1 MRKEGTLNYYTQ
13 YIVNPDTP
21 RQMIYSKLSLLD
33 TPGNC
38 DHELYRVC
46 LDGHWGIIDN
56 QGYYV
61 APLEYL
67 GIGYEITHCNEI
79 NVIMVCCDDKK
90 YNLLDLNFQKIFAK
104 NYDSIITYGEKI
116 CYLKENNLYGLG
128 DVSTG
133 RVILE
138 PCYGDIREI
147 SNRNN
152 GLFQFANPGE
162 SITDKWGLLDAEGK
176 VVQSPKF
183 TNYLLRVEWGAYN
196 LLKTDE
202 ILEGMYH
209 YFVIDWDGKYLY
221 DAWCIDGERYQKGYF
236 GDKAENAFLFW
247 TEGCHSK
254 GGHANLVV
262 MDYDEDAE
270 KDCIYTYSLR
280 ISKDDWRDGYVGYK
294 VIKKHKLQ
302 DKIFLNSRY

>member
-138 PCYGDIREI
+138 PCYGGINEI

-183 TNYLLRVEWGAYN
+183 TNYLLRIEWGAYN

-247 TEGCHSK
+247 KDGSRYK
-254 GGHANLVV
+254 YGRARLLVIDYCEDEDKDYLY
-262 MDYDEDAE
+262 DYDFQ
-270 KDCIYTYSLR
+270 
-280 ISKDDWRDGYVGYK
+280 ISKDDWQEGYVGYK
-294 VIKKHKLQ
+294 LIKKHKLQ
-302 DKIFLNSRY
+302 DKIYLNSML